1 VNTEPVVLLPLR
13 LETRY
18 STDGTVLRVR
28 IFPDDIHVD
37 ALDRGVDDGE
47 RVAGEAY
54 WTAIWDADPWLP
66 PADAGVS
73 DPWAALIARV
83 GQRRAPW
90 VAEALRPTNEPD
102 RPVSQAQ
109 RPGPPPV
116 FPVVGPRTHPAA
128 RVATLPRQFRAYAFT
143 DEATPRVADGAPLPD
158 VLAVGPPADS
168 SSGPMTFAHGA
179 PVLGEDLRWLVDFE
193 EALRVGMGIVIPLAR
208 AGQPVQRLI
217 VVGVRDDLD
226 PAAGAAR
233 LADLFQ
239 THAYT
244 DGADFVPQGSPT
256 NNTDTDRSAWSKR
269 AAPRQPGWATVPPA
283 GSDAAVLAGLL
294 DLPADTFDSF
304 DHAALAEQPG
314 AAAMTSALWGTT
326 WEVIFAK
333 LTHPATPGRS
343 FTAVQREALRNH
355 AIAFVRGR
363 GPAPAIRVGA
373 QPYGILPA
381 TDLTRYAPATA
392 GITDAGLSS
401 FLINARRLW
410 RAGVA
415 DVPTVMSGDLEQAMP
430 EILGSSPVMESL
442 RVRSLTKV
450 NKCYEPLP
458 FLLGAQDNCT
468 TQDGLDTIIHEFL
481 GFDPTELESNG
492 VLGKASR
499 ALAMPLVD
507 GNDAAYIDQLL
518 ANGSPSQGE
527 TSVLQALLGLAATVE
542 AGEWSSATGDDGITK
557 LSENVQAAA
566 QIVDADAVRGGLHAM
581 LQFDGGPDAVAAVA
595 SANAALASSSVPR
608 FDAGRIQATYPID
621 AIRPT
626 ALVTAATR
634 RHDVLLTDPTMVVQ
648 LSAEVLR
655 RFGRRQ
661 EFRAALQTIRDLPD
675 DERDL
680 LLREVLDCASHR
692 LDAWVTSLATNRLS
706 GQRAAGIRGLTLGA
720 YGFVENIAP
729 RPIQPAPVPPGFDAP
744 NGQNGHDGQG
754 ADPLLVNPREGGY
767 VHAPSLDQATTAGL
781 LRSARLTH
789 DPGDT
794 GSPAL
799 DIDLSSARVRT
810 ALHVID
816 GVRQGQPLG
825 ALLGYRLER
834 RLHELSGSGPS
845 ESGLE
850 LDRYV
855 YVLRSIAPLRAAKLT
870 DPESGVVDPAL
881 ESVAAANVVDG
892 VRLLDLAAAPGG
904 EASISTR
911 LTHGPD
917 DALVTTYIGTW
928 APPGSGEV
936 AAVLQAIRD
945 LAHVNDAVADLLLA
959 ESVHQLARGNTAGA
973 SAALDAAGG
982 GDAMP
987 PDPEVVTTPRGG
999 TALTHRLLVL
1009 APATAPGVTG
1019 WDDSAPLAQA
1029 HPRMEAWARTQLG
1042 SADRIVLSLNPESSV
1057 ADLGG
1062 CALQFVLESGPVFRS
1077 RLAADPLAT
1086 RPPGWGRGTD
1096 RLILAEAEQ
1105 LAYALRSLLASAR
1118 PITDATVAAPGEGA
1132 VAATGLGYVAPV
1144 PPRRMDL
1151 AGLRARAVAAR
1162 ATIAGPPAPAPGS
1175 PDANRLAAADAA
1187 ISAAD
1192 SATSD
1197 AERLHHL
1204 DAALL
1209 AVFGPGL
1216 PALPE
1221 LAPPAAPDQLAAA
1234 LEAAGGNQPSALS
1247 VGRWLSGWAPVR
1259 PGPARFVAARAARE
1273 ALGGRSGLRVL
1284 QLPAVPGETWIGL
1297 PFTDGVLPKGPRI
1310 GLVAELPGGLV
1321 PAADDVLAGFVVD
1334 EWVDLVP
1341 SPTAV
1346 TGVALNA
1353 DAPDARPP
1361 QAVLVAVTPD
1371 GRPWD
1376 LDKLRGV
1383 VDDTVRLA
1391 QERAV
1396 TLERVPLAPR
1406 LLPALYVD
1414 DWSLQGQP
1422 APVLVMSAVNAH
1434 FLDPAYAP
1442 KFVK

>member
-1 VNTEPVVLLPLR
+1 
-13 LETRY
+13 
-18 STDGTVLRVR
+18 
-28 IFPDDIHVD
+28 
-37 ALDRGVDDGE
+37 
-47 RVAGEAY
+47 
-54 WTAIWDADPWLP
+54 
-66 PADAGVS
+66 
-73 DPWAALIARV
+73 
-83 GQRRAPW
+83 
-90 VAEALRPTNEPD
+90 
-102 RPVSQAQ
+102 
-109 RPGPPPV
+109 
-116 FPVVGPRTHPAA
+116 
-128 RVATLPRQFRAYAFT
+128 
-143 DEATPRVADGAPLPD
+143 
-158 VLAVGPPADS
+158 
-168 SSGPMTFAHGA
+168 
-179 PVLGEDLRWLVDFE
+179 
-193 EALRVGMGIVIPLAR
+193 
-208 AGQPVQRLI
+208 
-217 VVGVRDDLD
+217 
-226 PAAGAAR
+226 
-233 LADLFQ
+233 
-239 THAYT
+239 
-244 DGADFVPQGSPT
+244 
-256 NNTDTDRSAWSKR
+256 
-269 AAPRQPGWATVPPA
+269 
-283 GSDAAVLAGLL
+283 
-294 DLPADTFDSF
+294 
-304 DHAALAEQPG
+304 
-314 AAAMTSALWGTT
+314 MTSALWGTT

-343 FTAVQREALRNH
+343 FTAVQREALRDH

-363 GPAPAIRVGA
+363 GPAPAVRVGA

-381 TDLTRYAPATA
+381 TDLTRYAPTSSA
-392 GITDAGLSS
+392 ITEAGLSS
-401 FLINARRLW
+401 FLTTARRLW

-518 ANGSPSQGE
+518 ATGTPSDSE

-542 AGEWSSATGDDGITK
+542 ASEWSSATGDEGVVK
-557 LSENVQAAA
+557 LSDSLRYADDV
-566 QIVDADAVRGGLHAM
+566 VDAQAVRGGLQAV
-581 LQFDGGPDAVAAVA
+581 LQFDGRPDAVAAIA
-595 SANAALASSSVPR
+595 SANAALAASAVPR
-608 FDAGRIQATYPID
+608 LDAGRIQAAYPID

-680 LLREVLDCASHR
+680 LLREVLDSASHR
-692 LDAWVTSLATNRLS
+692 LDAWVTSLATSRLN
-706 GQRAAGIRGLTLGA
+706 GQRAAGVRGVTLGA

-729 RPIQPAPVPPGFDAP
+729 RPIQPAPRPPGLDVES
-744 NGQNGHDGQG
+744 GQE

-799 DIDLSSARVRT
+799 DLDLSSARVRT

-834 RLHELSGSGPS
+834 WLHERSGAGSSGSP
-845 ESGLE
+845 LE

-870 DPESGVVDPAL
+870 DPESGAVDPAL
-881 ESVAAANVVDG
+881 ESVAAVDVVDG
-892 VRLLDLAAAPGG
+892 VRLLDLAATPTGKA
-904 EASISTR
+904 AISQR
-911 LTHGPD
+911 LNDGPD
-917 DALVTTYIGTW
+917 AGLVTTYIGTW
-928 APPGSGEV
+928 DPPGAGEIS
-936 AAVLQAIRD
+936 AVLRAIQD
-945 LAHVNDAVADLLLA
+945 LAGVNDAVADLLLA

-987 PDPEVVTTPRGG
+987 PDPDVVKTPRGG

-1019 WDDSAPLAQA
+1019 WDDTAPLALA
-1029 HPRMEAWARTQLG
+1029 HPRLEAWVRTQLG
-1042 SADRIVLSLNPESSV
+1042 SADRIVLSLDPESSV

-1062 CALQFVLESGPVFRS
+1062 CALQFVLDAGPVFRS
-1077 RLAADPLAT
+1077 RLATGPLDT
-1086 RPPGWGRGTD
+1086 RPAEWGRGTD

-1105 LAYALRSLLASAR
+1105 LAYAVRSLLASAR
-1118 PITDATVAAPGEGA
+1118 PITDATLAAPGEGA
-1132 VAATGLGYVAPV
+1132 VAPTGLDYVASV

-1162 ATIAGPPAPAPGS
+1162 DTIAGPPAPVPGS
-1175 PDANRLAAADAA
+1175 PDMARLAAFDAA
-1187 ISAAD
+1187 VAAAD

-1204 DAALL
+1204 DVALAAI
-1209 AVFGPGL
+1209 FGPGL

-1221 LAPPAAPDQLAAA
+1221 LAPPASPDQLAVA
-1234 LEAAGGNQPSALS
+1234 LGDAPANQPSTLA
-1247 VGRWLSGWAPVR
+1247 VGRWLSGWASVR
-1259 PGPARFVAARAARE
+1259 SGPARFAAARAARE
-1273 ALGGRSGLRVL
+1273 ALRGRSRLRVL
-1284 QLPAVPGETWIGL
+1284 QLPAVAGETWIGL
-1297 PFTDGVLPKGPRI
+1297 PLDGTVPRGPRL
-1310 GLVAELPGGLV
+1310 GLVAELPGGVL

-1383 VDDTVRLA
+1383 VDDTIRLA

-1422 APVLVMSAVNAH
+1422 DPVLVMSAVNAH